1 MVCEII
7 LICNYVNTPFSAFT
21 SSKIL
26 KYDSLCSPKVSLI
39 ESAIPVG
46 ISTAISSDSNIS
58 LSRLYAETKVS
69 NPNFCSISLR
79 IRSIFAN
86 TLSPTPL
93 SSSPKSD
100 ALSSFPVS
108 SILLSSVT
116 SAQTTLRFT
125 SNFSYSLSALLN
137 SSFIEASSICREMP
151 SAVAVSSLST
161 KSISTCSFK
170 AIRTDLANSSSVG
183 TSGSS
188 GFEDLGSDGII
199 STSRGSNFLSR
210 FFASALC
217 FLIMSRSAELPF
229 GAFFL
234 ATLAADG
241 TANPEGL
248 DTTRVFPKSMSS
260 TACFCADDFFSLFRF
275 IACTVSPLDMDASAG
290 SPESPLM
297 LSSIRARFA
306 RACLCRSWNSAT
318 AASCETAGVIF
329 FSLSNE
335 GCDSFGAT

>member
-1 MVCEII
+1 M
-7 LICNYVNTPFSAFT
+7 
-21 SSKIL
+21 
-26 KYDSLCSPKVSLI
+26 
-39 ESAIPVG
+39 
-46 ISTAISSDSNIS
+46 
-58 LSRLYAETKVS
+58 
-69 NPNFCSISLR
+69 
-79 IRSIFAN
+79 
-86 TLSPTPL
+86 
-93 SSSPKSD
+93 
-100 ALSSFPVS
+100 
-108 SILLSSVT
+108 
-116 SAQTTLRFT
+116 
-125 SNFSYSLSALLN
+125 
-137 SSFIEASSICREMP
+137 
-151 SAVAVSSLST
+151 
-161 KSISTCSFK
+161 
-170 AIRTDLANSSSVG
+170 
-183 TSGSS
+183 
-188 GFEDLGSDGII
+188 
-199 STSRGSNFLSR
+199 SR

-241 TANPEGL
+241 TASPEGL

-318 AASCETAGVIF
+318 AYNEYIRYTMKTTARNTTASCETAGVIF